1 MKNLILRII
10 TAFSA
15 LRAGKVFTADTI
27 SIIAS
32 CQADADIIAGALKL
46 LKDDPENCR
55 HYQLVTENIRMILLS
70 RNRHLPTFCF
80 WYNKKQLVLRH
91 DFIAGTTP
99 LICASMLVNYACLL
113 RDELPPYSPFAI
125 DEQLR
130 FLAAEDTASC
140 QIMIDYYRELGHD
153 FTFELQSD
161 LHSSPVSGMFLQSCS
176 RKLM

>member
-1 MKNLILRII
+1 MKTLILRII

-15 LRAGKVFTADTI
+15 LRAGKVFAADNI
-27 SIIAS
+27 SVIAS
-32 CQADADIIAGALKL
+32 CREDADIIAGALKV
-46 LKDDPENCR
+46 LKAHTGNAE

-70 RNRHLPTFCF
+70 RNRHLPPFCV
-80 WYNKKQLVLRH
+80 WHNKKQLVLRH

-113 RDELPPYSPFAI
+113 RDNLPPYAVSAI

-140 QIMIDYYRELGHD
+140 QLMIDYYRELGHD
-153 FTFELQSD
+153 FTFEL
-161 LHSSPVSGMFLQSCS
+161 
-176 RKLM
+176 